1 MSYYNN
7 SSFYLEHTVDGYG
20 WGNLN
25 HWALRSFLQK
35 SGQHHYSGHTGIYSN
50 LPAPSVF
57 ALKIRGPRFMPNQS
71 HTVIL
76 LLCFLLPRQPSNFPH
91 FPQSMT
97 SMNHQDCFTE
107 HQSCRMM
114 FRDDVSPSLEAMEL
128 LIV

>member
-1 MSYYNN
+1 MGK
-7 SSFYLEHTVDGYG
+7 L
-20 WGNLN
+20 
-25 HWALRSFLQK
+25 K
-35 SGQHHYSGHTGIYSN
+35 SLGPLFFSPKVRTASLLWNHTGVYSN
-50 LPAPSVF
+50 LPAPSVL

-76 LLCFLLPRQPSNFPH
+76 LLCFLLPRQPGNFPH

-114 FRDDVSPSLEAMEL
+114 FRDDVPPSLEAMEL
-128 LIV
+128 LIAQKMPFSKESCFSSV